1 MAEDEQDMDYDEDYM
16 DNIDNENMD
25 MEDDNNLIGG
35 KYEFLTLDEMDKER
49 QKKIEEFI
57 QYSNLPQSQAEL
69 VLMNNNW
76 NIDVLM
82 NDWYDKM
89 QKIKE
94 NSGIAQT
101 KTSQEKLDKYFKS
114 IKSVK
119 IFVLCA
125 KQKLN
130 LVIVFV

>member
-35 KYEFLTLDEMDKER
+35 KYEFLTIDEMDKER
-49 QKKIEEFI
+49 QKKIVESLK
-57 QYSNLPQSQAEL
+57 QKQVKKNLI
-69 VLMNNNW
+69 
-76 NIDVLM
+76 NI
-82 NDWYDKM
+82 
-89 QKIKE
+89 
-94 NSGIAQT
+94 S
-101 KTSQEKLDKYFKS
+101 KS